1 MRKTGIFAKKEIR
14 EAGENVLNE
23 SSLDTALRAALG
35 GQVVTVQNAL
45 NIPALSGAV
54 EFIAGTVASLPVR
67 LYHFNPPTPCGVG
80 QQT

>member
-1 MRKTGIFAKKEIR
+1 MIFEQRSGTGQS
-14 EAGENVLNE
+14 LDE

-35 GQVVTVQNAL
+35 GQAVTVQNAL

-67 LYHFNPPTPCGVG
+67 LYRTENGRTEEITRVTVATRRG
-80 QQT
+80 